1 MSDLL
6 IFYWTYDILT
16 LEKNRKEGQ
25 KMEKIKKEKITLSL
39 PSATKADLEE
49 LSKRYGMTK
58 SGLIHFLLQRLK
70 ERGDLFK

>member
-1 MSDLL
+1 MEEPL
-6 IFYWTYDILT
+6 IFCWTYDILT
-16 LEKNRKEGQ
+16 LEKIEKRGK

>member
-1 MSDLL
+1 MIYLFS
-6 IFYWTYDILT
+6 
-16 LEKNRKEGQ
+16 KNRKEGQ

-39 PSATKADLEE
+39 PSATKTDLVE
-49 LSKRYGMTK
+49 LSKQYGMTM

>member
-1 MSDLL
+1 
-6 IFYWTYDILT
+6 
-16 LEKNRKEGQ
+16 
-25 KMEKIKKEKITLSL
+25 MEKIKKEKITLSL

>member
-1 MSDLL
+1 MVYLQYQD
-6 IFYWTYDILT
+6 Y
-16 LEKNRKEGQ
+16 RKEGQ

-39 PSATKADLEE
+39 PAETKTDLDE
-49 LSKRYGMTK
+49 LAKQYGMTK

>member
-1 MSDLL
+1 M
-6 IFYWTYDILT
+6 YDILT
-16 LEKNRKEGQ
+16 ISRLTEKRE

-39 PSATKADLEE
+39 PAETRTDLDE
-49 LSKRYGMTK
+49 LAKKYGMTK

>member
-1 MSDLL
+1 MIYLQYQD
-6 IFYWTYDILT
+6 Y
-16 LEKNRKEGQ
+16 RKEGLK

-39 PSATKADLEE
+39 PAETKTDLDE
-49 LSKRYGMTK
+49 LAKQYGMTK